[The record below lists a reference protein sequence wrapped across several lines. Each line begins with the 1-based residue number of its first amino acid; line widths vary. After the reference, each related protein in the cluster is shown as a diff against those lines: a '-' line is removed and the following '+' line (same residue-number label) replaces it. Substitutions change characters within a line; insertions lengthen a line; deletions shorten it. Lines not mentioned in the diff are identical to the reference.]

1 MKKKSQVR
9 AWRFAVF
16 FSLLLFVTFSVTAAI
31 LLRALRTRAPQT
43 VTSTEEVYVYL
54 PQEEKE
60 SEPPSN
66 DTQESSGYLVKEYRG
81 QIGIF
86 SADGTLLEIL
96 DTYIK
101 TLPEADRALLGEGIW
116 VETREALNSLIE
128 DYSH

>member
-16 FSLLLFVTFSVTAAI
+16 FSLLLFVTFSVTAVL
-31 LLRALRTRAPQT
+31 LLRELRTRETQS
-43 VTSTEEVYVYL
+43 VTQTEEIYVYL
-54 PQEEKE
+54 PQEENE
-60 SEPPSN
+60 SELPLPE
-66 DTQESSGYLVKEYRG
+66 TPETSGYLVKEYRG

-86 SADGTLLEIL
+86 SADGTLLESL

-101 TLPEADRALLGEGIW
+101 TLPEADRTLLGEGIW